1 MFDIVLV
8 IITNYEFPADESTR
22 TQRQQQTLVM
32 MMTHQA
38 QAQNPAQALVAQAH
52 ASNQPPPE
60 QPPQALQQ
68 QQQPPQA
75 LQQQQQP
82 PQALQQQQQPRS
94 GQPQPKPAS
103 AENEGLFVLLV
114 LHNY

>member
-1 MFDIVLV
+1 
-8 IITNYEFPADESTR
+8 
-22 TQRQQQTLVM
+22 M

-82 PQALQQQQQPRS
+82 PQALQQQQQPPQALQQQQQPPQALQQQQQPRS